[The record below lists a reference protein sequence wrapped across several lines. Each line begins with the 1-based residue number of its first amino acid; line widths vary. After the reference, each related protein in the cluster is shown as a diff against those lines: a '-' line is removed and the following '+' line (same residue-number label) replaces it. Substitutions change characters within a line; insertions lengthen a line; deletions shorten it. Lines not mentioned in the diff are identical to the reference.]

1 MMKFYPHRTVEEQ
14 KARLPQAFQINY
26 EATVL
31 DQVEIDGNII
41 RGYMEYSFL
50 SEKSYVEQPTRSQDG
65 SIANIN
71 TYVTFLTPRLII
83 NYKMMNIEDYRNLMM
98 LLQSKNE
105 FTVTCYDP
113 VLDKRVTHKMY
124 AAPTQMPI
132 IYQQYLMALGV
143 QEFSLELI
151 GTNNGL
157 SEYTITYDYNI
168 PSAWSFW
175 SYATSSTQTFYANA
189 SDNVGRTA
197 TINYGGKEISLSDPS
212 VLDATYGVA
221 IFDSWNTEKEG
232 SGFTY
237 IDVDAYFMNNS
248 QPLYAQWR

>member
-1 MMKFYPHRTVEEQ
+1 MMQFYPHRTVEEQ
-14 KARLPQAFQINY
+14 KARLPQSFQANY

-83 NYKMMNIEDYRNLMM
+83 KYNMMNIEDYRNLMM

-124 AAPTQMPI
+124 AAPTQMPV

-151 GTNNGL
+151 GTNNDVGD
-157 SEYTITYDYNI
+157 YTITYDYNF
-168 PSAWSFW
+168 PSGIYFAYGDSATQQFPKNA
-175 SYATSSTQTFYANA
+175 SGIVGEYATY
-189 SDNVGRTA
+189 
-197 TINYGGKEISLSDPS
+197 
-212 VLDATYGVA
+212 TYGEHTYNLNSEQTTTLLNNKYV
-221 IFDSWNTEKEG
+221 FNGWNTKADG

-237 IDVDAYFMNNS
+237 IDGDAYFMQTS
-248 QPLYAQWR
+248 QTLYAQWR